1 MVNNVSNNST
11 TAAATMKQ
19 STGVNKD
26 DFLKL
31 FVTQLQNQ
39 DPLNPQDSSQ
49 FIAQLAQLTQVE
61 QAYNTTQGIS
71 QLQKAME
78 NSTNLTAASFIGRE
92 ILAEGD
98 RIALTAGKS
107 AQLQFRLDHA
117 AESLALEIKDPS
129 GQPVRMIKTGNWLS
143 GDTSIEW
150 DGKDNNGRQL
160 PAGTYTYSITAANTD
175 GSTFAGTPL
184 VKGKVDGV
192 KLEGSKPYLVSGGN
206 EIALEDLMAVKGVM

>member
-1 MVNNVSNNST
+1 MVNNVSNNGT

-98 RIALTAGKS
+98 RIALTAGKP